1 MKQKIFLLVLIVEAV
16 LCAVLAFAVPSG
28 VMTGLSLFTFPF
40 VQIGDGLRALSLSG
54 KAGNVVAIILY
65 ILFCGS
71 PMLALLAISRKRKV
85 YPEDGL
91 LAGLGTLLFFV
102 MYMMVN
108 PGMIPDVLGGLIG
121 LAGTGKMTLG
131 VMLYSVLAGYVVLHI
146 LRRIGRAEMDTL
158 QSYVR
163 IMLYILGAFFV
174 WAVFGAGA
182 AGLRAEIAA
191 LEAGNTVEG
200 ANDMLAQMLGSGVGV
215 SRDQLTLSK
224 MFLVIRYLVDALPYL
239 LDTVIV
245 FGGLA
250 LLDALKE
257 DRYGERAV
265 SLAQRLSRR
274 CTKFLAAVV
283 ISNMIFNVLQLI
295 FLEKLLVIDGVVQ
308 LPILSI
314 FFVMIVLF
322 LTKLLSEN
330 KALKEDND
338 LFV

>member
-1 MKQKIFLLVLIVEAV
+1 MKQRAFLFVLILEAV
-16 LCAVLAFAVPSG
+16 LCVVLAVVMPSG
-28 VMTGLSLFTFPF
+28 LNMGISLLAFPF
-40 VQIGDGLRALSLSG
+40 EQIGDGLRALSLSG
-54 KAGNVVAIILY
+54 KSGNVVAIILY
-65 ILFCGS
+65 ILFCIS
-71 PMLALLAISRKRKV
+71 PQLVFFGIRRKGKT

-91 LAGLGTLLFFV
+91 LFGLGPLLFFV

-146 LRRIGRAEMDTL
+146 LRRIGQAEMDAL

-163 IMLYILGAFFV
+163 IMLYILGVLFV
-174 WAVFGAGA
+174 WATFGAGA

-191 LEAGNTVEG
+191 LEEGNTVSAAGDIVAQLMG
-200 ANDMLAQMLGSGVGV
+200 AGVTKQQMV
-215 SRDQLTLSK
+215 LSK
-224 MFLVIRYLVDALPYL
+224 VFLVIRYLIDVLPYL

-250 LLDALKE
+250 LLDALKK
-257 DRYGERAV
+257 DRYGETAV
-265 SLAQRLSRR
+265 ALAQKLSRR
-274 CTKFLAAVV
+274 CAKCLAFVMV
-283 ISNMIFNVLQLI
+283 SNMVFNVLQVI
-295 FLEKLLVIDGVVQ
+295 FLEKLLVIDGTVQ
-308 LPILSI
+308 LPVLSI